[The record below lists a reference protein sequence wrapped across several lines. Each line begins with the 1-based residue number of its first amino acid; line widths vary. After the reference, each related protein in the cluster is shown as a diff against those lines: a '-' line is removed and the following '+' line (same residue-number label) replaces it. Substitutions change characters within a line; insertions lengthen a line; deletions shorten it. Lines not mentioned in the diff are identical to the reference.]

1 MTFILFIHK
10 KKLYF
15 KLQNIVQ
22 LVKNKV
28 NFMES
33 FIIIKSIRS
42 YQVNLNHNLQI
53 NFDDG

>member
-10 KKLYF
+10 KELYF